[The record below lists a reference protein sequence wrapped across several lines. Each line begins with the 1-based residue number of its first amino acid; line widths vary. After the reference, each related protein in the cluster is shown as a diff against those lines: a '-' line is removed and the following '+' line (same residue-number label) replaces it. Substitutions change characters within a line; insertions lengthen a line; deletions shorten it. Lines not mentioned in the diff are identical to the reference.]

1 MVKVI
6 MGLKGSGKTKMLID
20 LVNKAADEEN
30 GDVIC
35 IEKGSELTYD
45 IPYRVR
51 LVQAPQYGFG
61 TYEFLKGFISGLHA
75 GNYDITHI
83 FIDGLFKILNEA
95 PGDKTEEFLDW
106 CEMFSERENVKFTM
120 TLSADASYATPGIKK
135 YVTNFKSEK

>member
-120 TLSADASYATPGIKK
+120 TISADVSSATPGIKK
-135 YVTNFKSEK
+135 YVMNINSQK